1 MKVSIPRTPE
11 TKLEASGTPEGFT
24 CLWRLLC
31 YDRNCDL
38 VHMTFLSLF
47 ISYFYFSAFFF
58 FFFQFYHFIVTN
70 PSPCTLLHVCSVM
83 KPHGLQPARLLSMDF
98 SRQEDWSG
106 LPFPSYFTHSFLI
119 ETTGD
124 PSPLSIEEG
133 FVFKYTYFKISK
145 TEV

>member
-38 VHMTFLSLF
+38 VHMTFLCLF
-47 ISYFYFSAFFF
+47 ISYFYFSAFLFF
-58 FFFQFYHFIVTN
+58 FNSSSLLLPTHF
-70 PSPCTLLHVCSVM
+70 PSPSYTRAQSRN
-83 KPHGLQPARLLSMDF
+83 PHGLQAARLLSMDF

-124 PSPLSIEEG
+124 PTPLSIEEG
-133 FVFKYTYFKISK
+133 FVFKYRYFKISE